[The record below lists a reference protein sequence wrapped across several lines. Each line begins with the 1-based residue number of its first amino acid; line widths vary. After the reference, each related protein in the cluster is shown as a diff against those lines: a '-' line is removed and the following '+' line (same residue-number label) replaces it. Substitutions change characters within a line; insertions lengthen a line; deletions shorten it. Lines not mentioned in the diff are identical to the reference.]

1 MSAMKEGDAAN
12 RKSTSMTKTIAAW
25 LTDLKTIVLVVVAVF
40 LAGAAFNDI
49 VTGWSNG
56 LLLSDVKMYSLE
68 ANSKETRENKLG
80 ENRFCAISRVSNN
93 NHSEQ
98 NCTCEVKRDGEGW
111 VLVVINGY
119 QNARCDCS
127 AVCIR

>member
-1 MSAMKEGDAAN
+1 MTAMKEGDVAD
-12 RKSTSMTKTIAAW
+12 RKSTSITKTIAAW
-25 LTDLKTIVLVVVAVF
+25 LTDLKTIALVVFAIF
-40 LAGAAFNDI
+40 LAGAAFKDI
-49 VTGWSNG
+49 VKGWSNG

-68 ANSKETRENKLG
+68 VNSKETKENTLG
-80 ENRFCAISRVSNN
+80 KNRFCAISRVSNN

-98 NCTCEVKRDGEGW
+98 NCTCEVKRDDAGW

-119 QNARCDCS
+119 PNARCDCS